1 MWERGTAARNILED
15 QVARV
20 AGMLGTTGSELRRW
34 IVPNRLELGLD
45 PPAIGVAT
53 GAGGDLRQP
62 DRPTDQ
68 KTHHD

>member
-1 MWERGTAARNILED
+1 
-15 QVARV
+15 VARV